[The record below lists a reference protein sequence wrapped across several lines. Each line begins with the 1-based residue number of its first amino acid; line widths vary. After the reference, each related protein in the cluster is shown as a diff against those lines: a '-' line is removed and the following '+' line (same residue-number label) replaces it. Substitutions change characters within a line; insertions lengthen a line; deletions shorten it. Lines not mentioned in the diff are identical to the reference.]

1 MRLIP
6 PGLLLALLTGCTSF
20 ENNQMDLSV
29 VLGIIAFSLCVPL
42 LALIYVFWRHRRR
55 RHEALPPDEQP

>member
-6 PGLLLALLTGCTSF
+6 PGLLLALLGGCTSF

-29 VLGIIAFSLCVPL
+29 VLGIIVFSLCVPL
-42 LALIYVFWRHRRR
+42 LALIYVFGRHRRR
-55 RHEALPPDEQP
+55 RREALPPDEQP